1 MSIRRKYKNEDAELD
16 TGPLND
22 ILFIL
27 MFFFLIIS
35 TLANPNVIKMNNPRA
50 TSETKAKQS
59 VIVSINK
66 NRDIYL
72 GQQKIVFDSL
82 ESSLRKQLSYGD
94 SIKPAVVI
102 NADSLVSWGD
112 IVRIMQVAKK
122 LGATTSAS
130 GTCQIIS
137 LGIGR
142 HQFELNCCNGV
153 ALIILSFPYISFRI
167 SVLKIIVQKDLLYF
181 FRIILMN
188 FNKILPLGVKC
199 DLQIL

>member
-1 MSIRRKYKNEDAELD
+1 MSIRRRFKNEETELD

-50 TSETKAKQS
+50 SSETKAKQS
-59 VIVSINK
+59 VIVSIDK

-72 GQQKIVFDSL
+72 GQQKIIFDSL
-82 ESSLRKQLSYGD
+82 EPSLQRQLLISD

-112 IVRIMQVAKK
+112 IVRVMQVAKK

-130 GTCQIIS
+130 VS
-137 LGIGR
+137 
-142 HQFELNCCNGV
+142 
-153 ALIILSFPYISFRI
+153 
-167 SVLKIIVQKDLLYF
+167 
-181 FRIILMN
+181 
-188 FNKILPLGVKC
+188 GVK
-199 DLQIL
+199 

>member
-1 MSIRRKYKNEDAELD
+1 MSIRKKYTKENTEVD

-35 TLANPNVIKMNNPRA
+35 TLANPNVIKMNNPKA
-50 TSETKAKQS
+50 TRDTKAKQS

-72 GQQKIVFDSL
+72 GQQKIIFDSL
-82 ESSLRKQLSYGD
+82 ESSLKQQIRIGD

-112 IVRIMQVAKK
+112 IVRVMQVAKK

-130 GTCQIIS
+130 VR
-137 LGIGR
+137 GI
-142 HQFELNCCNGV
+142 
-153 ALIILSFPYISFRI
+153 
-167 SVLKIIVQKDLLYF
+167 K
-181 FRIILMN
+181 
-188 FNKILPLGVKC
+188 
-199 DLQIL
+199 

>member
-1 MSIRRKYKNEDAELD
+1 MSIKKSFRDEHAELD

-35 TLANPNVIKMNNPRA
+35 TLANPNIIKVSNPRA
-50 TSETKAKQS
+50 KSEAKAKQS

-66 NRDIYL
+66 NRDIFL
-72 GQQKIVFDSL
+72 GQNRIIFDSL
-82 ESSLRKQLSYGD
+82 EPALKRHLRVGVGD
-94 SIKPAVVI
+94 SIKPAVVV

-130 GTCQIIS
+130 VSGT
-137 LGIGR
+137 
-142 HQFELNCCNGV
+142 
-153 ALIILSFPYISFRI
+153 
-167 SVLKIIVQKDLLYF
+167 K
-181 FRIILMN
+181 
-188 FNKILPLGVKC
+188 
-199 DLQIL
+199 

>member
-1 MSIRRKYKNEDAELD
+1 MSIRKKYSKENTEVD

-35 TLANPNVIKMNNPRA
+35 TLANPNVIKMNNPKA
-50 TSETKAKQS
+50 TSDTKAKQS

-72 GQQKIVFDSL
+72 GQQKIIFDSL
-82 ESSLRKQLSYGD
+82 ESSLKQQLRIGD
-94 SIKPAVVI
+94 SIIKPAVVI

-112 IVRIMQVAKK
+112 IVRVMQVAKK

-130 GTCQIIS
+130 V
-137 LGIGR
+137 R
-142 HQFELNCCNGV
+142 
-153 ALIILSFPYISFRI
+153 
-167 SVLKIIVQKDLLYF
+167 
-181 FRIILMN
+181 
-188 FNKILPLGVKC
+188 GVK
-199 DLQIL
+199 

>member
-1 MSIRRKYKNEDAELD
+1 MSIRRRFKNDETELD

-50 TSETKAKQS
+50 SSDTKAKQS
-59 VIVSINK
+59 VIVSIDK

-72 GQQKIVFDSL
+72 GQQKINFDSL
-82 ESSLRKQLSYGD
+82 ESSLQRQLHIGD

-112 IVRIMQVAKK
+112 IVRVMQVAKK

-130 GTCQIIS
+130 VS
-137 LGIGR
+137 
-142 HQFELNCCNGV
+142 
-153 ALIILSFPYISFRI
+153 
-167 SVLKIIVQKDLLYF
+167 
-181 FRIILMN
+181 
-188 FNKILPLGVKC
+188 GVK
-199 DLQIL
+199 

>member
-1 MSIRRKYKNEDAELD
+1 MSIRKRLKDEHADLD

-35 TLANPNVIKMNNPRA
+35 TLANPNVIKMSNPRA
-50 TSETKAKQS
+50 KSDTKAKQS

-66 NRDIYL
+66 NRDIFL
-72 GQQKIVFDSL
+72 GQNKIIFDSL
-82 ESSLRKQLSYGD
+82 EPALRRHIRVGD
-94 SIKPAVVI
+94 SIKPAVVV

-130 GTCQIIS
+130 VSG
-137 LGIGR
+137 G
-142 HQFELNCCNGV
+142 
-153 ALIILSFPYISFRI
+153 
-167 SVLKIIVQKDLLYF
+167 K
-181 FRIILMN
+181 
-188 FNKILPLGVKC
+188 
-199 DLQIL
+199 

>member
-1 MSIRRKYKNEDAELD
+1 MSIRKKFKSDDTELD

-35 TLANPNVIKMNNPRA
+35 TMANPNVIKVSNPRA
-50 TSETKAKQS
+50 TSEAKAKQS

-66 NRDIYL
+66 EKEVYI

-82 ESSLRKQLSYGD
+82 ESVLRSRLPVGD
-94 SIKPAVVI
+94 SLVKPAVVI

-112 IVRIMQVAKK
+112 IVKIMEVAKK

-130 GTCQIIS
+130 
-137 LGIGR
+137 
-142 HQFELNCCNGV
+142 
-153 ALIILSFPYISFRI
+153 
-167 SVLKIIVQKDLLYF
+167 
-181 FRIILMN
+181 
-188 FNKILPLGVKC
+188 VKN
-199 DLQIL
+199 

>member
-1 MSIRRKYKNEDAELD
+1 MSIRKKYIKEGSEVD

-35 TLANPNVIKMNNPRA
+35 TMANPNVIKMNNPKA
-50 TSETKAKQS
+50 TSDTKAKQS

-72 GQQKIVFDSL
+72 GQQKIIFDSL
-82 ESSLRKQLSYGD
+82 ESSLKKQLRVGD

-112 IVRIMQVAKK
+112 IVRVMQVAKK

-130 GTCQIIS
+130 VI
-137 LGIGR
+137 GI
-142 HQFELNCCNGV
+142 
-153 ALIILSFPYISFRI
+153 
-167 SVLKIIVQKDLLYF
+167 K
-181 FRIILMN
+181 
-188 FNKILPLGVKC
+188 
-199 DLQIL
+199 

>member
-1 MSIRRKYKNEDAELD
+1 MSIRKKYTKENTEVD

-35 TLANPNVIKMNNPRA
+35 TLANPNVIKMNNPKA
-50 TSETKAKQS
+50 TSDTKAKQS

-72 GQQKIVFDSL
+72 GQQKIIFDSL
-82 ESSLRKQLSYGD
+82 ESSLKQQLRIGD
-94 SIKPAVVI
+94 SIIKPAVVI

-112 IVRIMQVAKK
+112 IVRVMQVAKK

-130 GTCQIIS
+130 V
-137 LGIGR
+137 R
-142 HQFELNCCNGV
+142 
-153 ALIILSFPYISFRI
+153 
-167 SVLKIIVQKDLLYF
+167 
-181 FRIILMN
+181 
-188 FNKILPLGVKC
+188 GVK
-199 DLQIL
+199 

>member
-1 MSIRRKYKNEDAELD
+1 MSIRKKYTKENTEVD

-50 TSETKAKQS
+50 TSDTKAKQS

-72 GQQKIVFDSL
+72 GQQKIIFDSL
-82 ESSLRKQLSYGD
+82 ESSLKKQLRIGD
-94 SIKPAVVI
+94 SIIKPAVVI

-112 IVRIMQVAKK
+112 IVRVMQVAKK

-130 GTCQIIS
+130 V
-137 LGIGR
+137 R
-142 HQFELNCCNGV
+142 
-153 ALIILSFPYISFRI
+153 
-167 SVLKIIVQKDLLYF
+167 
-181 FRIILMN
+181 
-188 FNKILPLGVKC
+188 GVK
-199 DLQIL
+199 

>member
-1 MSIRRKYKNEDAELD
+1 MSLRKKHKLENEGLD

-35 TLANPNVIKMNNPRA
+35 TLANPNVIKMSNPKA
-50 TSETKAKQS
+50 KSDTKAKQS

-66 NRDIYL
+66 NRDIFL
-72 GQQKIVFDSL
+72 GQNRIKFDSL
-82 ESSLRKQLSYGD
+82 ETALRKHISVGD

-112 IVRIMQVAKK
+112 IVKIMQVAKR

-130 GTCQIIS
+130 VSG
-137 LGIGR
+137 
-142 HQFELNCCNGV
+142 
-153 ALIILSFPYISFRI
+153 
-167 SVLKIIVQKDLLYF
+167 QK
-181 FRIILMN
+181 
-188 FNKILPLGVKC
+188 
-199 DLQIL
+199 